1 MKLAYL
7 SFSETGYELAQKL
20 SKEFGG
26 VAGRSGQ
33 PDEQGN
39 TISLKKWTKTHFSSC
54 DGIIFVGAMGIAV
67 RAIAPYIKD
76 KTTDPAVIVIDE
88 KAQHVIPVLSGHLG
102 GANDLARKI
111 AAFTGGDPVITTAT
125 DLNGVFAVDEW
136 SKHQNCV
143 LIEPKKIVGISG
155 RLLHDAK
162 ASVYSPWPIAGQAP
176 EGISLTDFPMT
187 ADIILDIKTHDTDSN
202 ADKALHLVPKICTL
216 GVGCRK
222 GTPADAIE
230 SHFESF
236 IKETGIFT
244 EAICKVATIDL
255 KKDEKGLLEFCD
267 RHGWPLVTY
276 SSDELSK
283 VQGDFTA
290 SEFVSSVTGVDNV
303 CERSAVL
310 SSGGKLIKEKT
321 AGGGVT
327 MALAASEYAPDWTW
341 KY

>member
-1 MKLAYL
+1 MELAYL
-7 SFSETGYELAQKL
+7 SFSDTGYELAQRL

-26 VAGRSGQ
+26 EAGRSGQ
-33 PDEQGN
+33 PDKDGKP
-39 TISLKKWTKTHFSSC
+39 ISLKGWTKSHFSSC
-54 DGIIFVGAMGIAV
+54 DGIIFVGAMGIAI
-67 RAIAPYIKD
+67 RAIAPHIKD

-136 SKHQNCV
+136 SKHQGCT

-155 RLLHDAK
+155 RLLHDAN

-176 EGISLTDFPMT
+176 DGISVTDFPMT
-187 ADIILDIKTHDTDSN
+187 ADIVLDIRTHGTDPK
-202 ADKALHLVPKICTL
+202 ADKALHLVPNICTL

-222 GTPADAIE
+222 DTPAETIE
-230 SHFESF
+230 AHFEAF
-236 IKETGIFT
+236 VKDAGIFA
-244 EAICKVATIDL
+244 ESICQVATIDL

-267 RHGWPLVTY
+267 KHGWPLVTY
-276 SSDELSK
+276 SSDALNQ

-310 SSGGKLIKEKT
+310 ASGGTLIKEKT

-327 MALAASEYAPDWTW
+327 MALAAREYAPDWTW